1 MASLRVII
9 LIIGLAL
16 IALIYLWEI
25 IKQRRQQR
33 KQTLSTLYPEHDYQE
48 VRVSSE
54 DDASNEYADVLSELN
69 QTLAENRQKGETGA
83 RSGMGRSSAGERQQT
98 PAVRRTP
105 ETEDM
110 FASFQ
115 VEGPDTSAP
124 KANAYYDVDE
134 SAIITLHVT
143 AMPTRVFNGNDILDA
158 VNNVGLEFG
167 EMNIFHHYG
176 IGDMQ
181 GDRPIFSL
189 SDMFEPGNFDLE
201 NLDQH
206 NTRGLSL
213 FFCLPIRVDGQVV
226 FELMLNTAQRLAKR
240 LGGEIRGPG
249 HQVLDDRQIADIR
262 NKISHN
268 SSV

>member
-33 KQTLSTLYPEHDYQE
+33 KQTVSTVYPEHDYPE
-48 VRVSSE
+48 IRVAPENNS
-54 DDASNEYADVLSELN
+54 DNEYADVLSELN
-69 QTLAENRQKGETGA
+69 QTLAENRLKGETGA
-83 RSGMGRSSAGERQQT
+83 GSGMGRRSGSERPQS
-98 PAVRRTP
+98 PSVRRAP
-105 ETEDM
+105 ETGDM

-115 VEGPDTSAP
+115 VDDPDPGTP
-124 KANAYYDVDE
+124 KDNAYRDVVKRV
-134 SAIITLHVT
+134 IISLHVT
-143 AMPTRVFNGNDILDA
+143 AMPTTVFNGNDILDA

-167 EMNIFHHYG
+167 DMNIFHHYG

-181 GDRPIFSL
+181 GDQPIFSL
-189 SDMFEPGNFDLE
+189 SDMFEPGNFDLN

-206 NTRGLSL
+206 NTRGLTL

-226 FELMLNTAQRLAKR
+226 FELMLNTAQRLAKA